1 MVFKLLALIQ
11 PWNTRQTQA
20 SQGPRA
26 FLRKRQGF
34 RKIHRRVI
42 YMNLYTTRTGRIISA
57 VHTTTYYLQFIS
69 EVQPWKLRIIN
80 DSSVSSSRKYFGMV
94 SFISLVLPFRERRV
108 EARRNWLNKAVL
120 LTEKGGI
127 RWKIPVGRLYVSV

>member
-1 MVFKLLALIQ
+1 MHGFQAIG
-11 PWNTRQTQA
+11 PSTTQV

-94 SFISLVLPFRERRV
+94 SFISSVLPFRERPRV
-108 EARRNWLNKAVL
+108 Q
-120 LTEKGGI
+120 
-127 RWKIPVGRLYVSV
+127 P